1 MTKDS
6 SKTKSRSDLIFVY
19 AAYTLRY
26 LYLLLLI
33 PFYGRVLGVE
43 GYAVVLAA
51 MSLMAIVWRF
61 VDWGFSTVGMRS
73 IAVLK
78 TSQYADLFGEHFVA
92 RIMLSIIAT
101 LGGII
106 AVFSSPLLLANP
118 VASSAAVMLGALSA
132 FNLGWYYTG
141 SGRARN
147 AVKLEVIGFVV
158 SLVLI
163 LSLVRAAED
172 ADIVLLSLLASAI
185 ISLAVAHFWIRTEI
199 KGAKYNAKHGVKLIK
214 TSSVVFL
221 YTGSSALLVSS
232 STYILSILSSSADV
246 GNFGAAERLISVGLS
261 LMGPAGQIFLPR
273 ITALFLQ
280 DKAQAYDLIRKVMVY
295 MLGIGF
301 MGLICSLVIGEFVI
315 NLIFGSDF
323 AQSVDILKWL
333 ALLFPLKALS
343 LILSSYVLFP
353 QHKEKILAKVVL
365 ICSLLSLVVSI
376 PFSYQFGAM
385 GMVISRLIG
394 EGLICVCLVYTCWKL
409 GFLTEVFN
417 FNNKL
422 FQRKQL

>member
-1 MTKDS
+1 MAASASIDK
-6 SKTKSRSDLIFVY
+6 KSRGDLVFVY

-78 TSQYADLFGEHFVA
+78 NSQYADLFGEHFVA
-92 RIMLSIIAT
+92 RVMLSILAII
-101 LGGII
+101 GGVI

-118 VASSAAVMLGALSA
+118 IASGAAVMLGALSA

-147 AVKLEVIGFVV
+147 AVKLEVIGFIV

-163 LSLVRAAED
+163 LSLVRD
-172 ADIVLLSLLASAI
+172 SDDSDIVLLSLLMSSI
-185 ISLAVAHFWIRTEI
+185 ISLAFAHFWIRAEI
-199 KGAKYNAKHGVKLIK
+199 RGAKYSAKHGVKLIK

-232 STYILSILSSSADV
+232 STYILSILASSSDV
-246 GNFGAAERLISVGLS
+246 GNFGAAERLVSVGLS

-273 ITALFLQ
+273 ITALFLE
-280 DKAQAYDLIRKVMVY
+280 DKALAYELIRKVMVY

-301 MGLICSLVIGEFVI
+301 MGLICSLVIGDFAVT
-315 NLIFGSDF
+315 LIFGEGFEESIY
-323 AQSVDILKWL
+323 ILKWL

-353 QHKEKILAKVVL
+353 QHQEKILAKVVL
-365 ICSLLSLVVSI
+365 VCALISLVVSI
-376 PFSYQFGAM
+376 PLSYQFGAM
-385 GMVISRLIG
+385 GMVSSRLIG
-394 EGLICVCLVYTCWKL
+394 EALICTCLLYSCWKL
-409 GFLTEVFN
+409 GFLAQVFKFTN
-417 FNNKL
+417 GLHK
-422 FQRKQL
+422 